1 MSDWLLKSEPEDY
14 SFDDLAKAGKAVWDG
29 VANPVAVKHIA
40 AMKKGDRLVVYHTGK
55 EKAAVGLATVAGE
68 PHPDP
73 KDAKLSVV
81 EIAAGKK
88 LKEPV
93 TLETIKA
100 APLFADSPL
109 VRMGRLS
116 VVPLTPDQYAFLSN
130 RA

>member
-1 MSDWLLKSEPEDY
+1 MDWLLKSEPDDY
-14 SFDDLAKAGKAVWDG
+14 SFTDLTKDGKTVWNG

-40 AMKKGDRLVVYHTGK
+40 AMKTGDRLVVYHTGK
-55 EKAAVGLATVAGE
+55 ERAAVGLATVTSA
-68 PHPDP
+68 PRPDP

-81 EIAAGKK
+81 EIAAGAP

-100 APLFADSPL
+100 SPLFADSPL

-116 VVPLTPDQYAFLSN
+116 VVPLTSAQYAFLTK
-130 RA
+130 